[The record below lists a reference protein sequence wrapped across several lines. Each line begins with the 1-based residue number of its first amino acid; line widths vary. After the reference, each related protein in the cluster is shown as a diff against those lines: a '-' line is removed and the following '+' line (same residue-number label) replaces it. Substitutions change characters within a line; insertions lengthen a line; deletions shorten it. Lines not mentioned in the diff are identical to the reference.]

1 LIGFQTCVLTVY
13 AVSFLYINLPAF
25 VFVSF
30 YRTKNETKTKAGK
43 LIYRKE
49 TAYPFMKTDMPF
61 IICIKFLYIGVET
74 A

>member
-1 LIGFQTCVLTVY
+1 MSV
-13 AVSFLYINLPAF
+13 
-25 VFVSF
+25 F
-30 YRTKNETKTKAGK
+30 YRTKNETKTEAGK